1 MNKLLQ
7 RLPDSSREEVR
18 NQAIVLVQ
26 QLTMHNEEMKKTVV
40 FNDGMN
46 THPKSTLFTT
56 LYTYVHLS
64 YTFSN
69 RTHYYIRL
77 NEGFEI
83 LFGIIRSEGGAADAG
98 LVIHDC
104 LQICTNILHG
114 SETCQRLF
122 FGMGTDW
129 ILKLGE
135 FFEPTLCESYSQT
148 IVVKNSLR
156 GVLDEPHETCQWYDV
171 PNREGCATL
180 AIDALTGALS
190 TANPKHQATI
200 ALSTFIVPAAAFWI
214 ARKGPR
220 RVVSASLSL
229 LERVVEGNAD
239 VAAAVAG
246 MVIKVP
252 SAVSGKTVPEGVEMP
267 ALIFGW
273 RPLPTSDRRMITI
286 PSLLAERYVFSCH
299 AWSYNGGLERIN
311 ETEHEGGVTAA
322 DGLSQHCL
330 QSLETLL
337 SADSKTCDLMVQF
350 ILAPPPP
357 SMDEDDMQLESMRP
371 LGSIL
376 TNLLVEGCVQVL
388 AQGPGAMK
396 CDLDAAER
404 AANVLSLLFISG
416 GQLAREL
423 STAIST
429 SHTSLK
435 NQASGYEAVPTQ
447 PLLPFLLSAA
457 GRAARMGPMGGGY
470 GLLVAILRLLSTV
483 ASGCDLAARQV
494 SNILNHR
501 HCYLNYHHYIPIM
514 IKLHYVY
521 FSPYKSFLICSCS
534 CSCSFTLLMFLFLR
548 PAPVPLPS
556 PCSCSC
562 SQSLVQMLDDPS
574 NFFVVDLASTASE
587 NAGVSPLVQVA
598 ACLFLGTCFQ
608 ALKDPT
614 EGKGEESLTRY

>member
-1 MNKLLQ
+1 MYIPLLYI
-7 RLPDSSREEVR
+7 LDDSHCYLRC
-18 NQAIVLVQ
+18 
-26 QLTMHNEEMKKTVV
+26 
-40 FNDGMN
+40 
-46 THPKSTLFTT
+46 
-56 LYTYVHLS
+56 
-64 YTFSN
+64 
-69 RTHYYIRL
+69 

-135 FFEPTLCESYSQT
+135 FFEPTLCESYSQA
-148 IVVKNSLR
+148 IGGKNSL
-156 GVLDEPHETCQWYDV
+156 GGDLDGQRENSEWYDV

-180 AIDALTGALS
+180 ALDALTGALS

-229 LERVVEGNAD
+229 LERVVEGNTD
-239 VAAAVAG
+239 VAAAVAS
-246 MVIKVP
+246 MVIKVS
-252 SAVSGKTVPEGVEMP
+252 SAVSGKTVPEGIEMP

-273 RPLPTSDRRMITI
+273 RPLPTDDRRMITI

-299 AWSYNGGLERIN
+299 AWTNNGGVDREN
-311 ETEHEGGVTAA
+311 EMEQDGDVSTA
-322 DGLSQHCL
+322 DGLSQRCL
-330 QSLETLL
+330 QTLETLL

-376 TNLLVEGCVQVL
+376 TNLLVEGCVKVL

-435 NQASGYEAVPTQ
+435 NQESGYEAVPTQ

-483 ASGCDLAARQV
+483 ASGCNLAARQV
-494 SNILNHR
+494 AHISSHEQN
-501 HCYLNYHHYIPIM
+501 CLNYYHHSAR
-514 IKLHYVY
+514 
-521 FSPYKSFLICSCS
+521 SPSVI
-534 CSCSFTLLMFLFLR
+534 
-548 PAPVPLPS
+548 
-556 PCSCSC
+556 
-562 SQSLVQMLDDPS
+562 
-574 NFFVVDLASTASE
+574 FF
-587 NAGVSPLVQVA
+587 NYP
-598 ACLFLGTCFQ
+598 
-608 ALKDPT
+608 
-614 EGKGEESLTRY
+614 